1 MHTPFTVGVSFTQA
15 LHLYGLHE
23 HADYLALR
31 TTAPGGDDPY
41 RVKTM
46 DLTYYELHS
55 TMAMYGAVP
64 VLYGHGFVPFR
75 FVSMCLKPPI

>member
-1 MHTPFTVGVSFTQA
+1 MSFPQA

-23 HADYLALR
+23 HADHLALR

-41 RVKTM
+41 RIKTM
-46 DLTYYELHS
+46 DLTYFELFS

-64 VLYGHGFVPFR
+64 VLYGHGLVLFI
-75 FVSMCLKPPI
+75 FVSTCLKPPI